1 MKISFIFLFLAKEK
15 VYKNG
20 GDKKERTLE
29 ELIKM
34 NDRFIL
40 DVMITNDIKE
50 NKMTPEQKPKSSNE
64 C

>member
-1 MKISFIFLFLAKEK
+1 
-15 VYKNG
+15 
-20 GDKKERTLE
+20 
-29 ELIKM
+29 M